1 MLVGECCFHHVM
13 SMIDRIADKRYRF
26 YNDHG
31 RYAGFG
37 GIAFKKDEGT
47 HIAEALGDTKAVIL
61 AMHGHL
67 TVAKTVD
74 GAAFLFG
81 AMDRCMQAQLMADA
95 AAGGRGTETIKA
107 TPEVA
112 QYTRN
117 LYTDEMTY
125 IMFQSGK
132 PLL

>member
-1 MLVGECCFHHVM
+1 
-13 SMIDRIADKRYRF
+13 
-26 YNDHG
+26 
-31 RYAGFG
+31 
-37 GIAFKKDEGT
+37 
-47 HIAEALGDTKAVIL
+47 
-61 AMHGHL
+61 MHGHL

-132 PLL
+132 SSSVCPILESWSSGRERNGREAV